1 MKRASDKYGIDCIFD
16 ALDSFRCFWDQDI
29 ELFLRK
35 KAGAFIQRNWCSVY
49 LIVDEQ
55 KFEEGNLKIN
65 AYFTLSHKAL
75 IPSKVSK
82 STLKDASGFKTAE
95 AVHFVLIGQLG
106 KYIEHLD
113 GERYKTADISSA
125 EILEHA
131 FRIAREANRMI
142 PCRCALVECS
152 DNEKVHKV
160 YQDYGFKF
168 FQFDGDHYQFYRRI

>member
-1 MKRASDKYGIDCIFD
+1 MPRASNSGCKDYIFD
-16 ALDSFRCFWDQDI
+16 ALDSFRCFLDRDI
-29 ELFLRK
+29 EVFLRK
-35 KAGAFIQRNWCSVY
+35 KASSFVQRNWCCVY

-55 KFEEGNLKIN
+55 DFDEGRLKIN

-131 FRIAREANRMI
+131 FRIAREANRII

-168 FQFDGDHYQFYRRI
+168 FQFDGEHYQFYRRI

>member
-1 MKRASDKYGIDCIFD
+1 MERASNSGDIGYKFD
-16 ALDSFRCFWDQDI
+16 ALDSFRCSLDQDI
-29 ELFLRK
+29 EFFLRQ
-35 KAGAFIQRNWCSVY
+35 KASPFVQRNWCSVY

-55 KFEEGNLKIN
+55 ALDEGRLQID

-106 KYIEHLD
+106 KYIEHLED
-113 GERYKTADISSA
+113 ERYKTADISSV
-125 EILEHA
+125 EILEYA
-131 FRIAREANRMI
+131 FGIVEKTSRMI